1 MITNLDFA
9 CAKLGKE
16 LADIKGVEENLL
28 TNALAVLE
36 EQGVY
41 AAFLF
46 LNARGKEAG
55 KKVSHASAEFLRKTP
70 SASPLL
76 GDGDVFQGLQKLS
89 EQNDESLD
97 RLLFARDLL
106 RQALVYG
113 RYHAKA
119 QAGARGEA

>member
-1 MITNLDFA
+1 MKNLDFA

-16 LADIKGVEENLL
+16 LADKGVEKALL

-46 LNARGKEAG
+46 LDSRGKEPG
-55 KKVSHASAEFLRKTP
+55 KNVSKASAEFLRKTP

-76 GDGDVFQGLQKLS
+76 GNGDVFPALQKLA
-89 EQNDESLD
+89 EDLD

-106 RQALVYG
+106 RQAFVYAL
-113 RYHAKA
+113 YHVKAKS
-119 QAGARGEA
+119 

>member
-1 MITNLDFA
+1 MMENLDFA

-16 LADIKGVEENLL
+16 LADINDVDEKLL
-28 TNALAVLE
+28 TDTLAVLE

-46 LNARGKEAG
+46 LNARGKQAG
-55 KKVSHASAEFLRKTP
+55 KKLSNASAEFLRKTP
-70 SASPLL
+70 NGAQLL
-76 GDGDVFQGLQKLS
+76 SNGDVFQALQKLA
-89 EQNDESLD
+89 EDLD

-113 RYHAKA
+113 RYHVKA
-119 QAGARGEA
+119 RDSAGGAA

>member
-1 MITNLDFA
+1 MQNLDFA

-16 LADIKGVEENLL
+16 LADIKGVEEKVF
-28 TNALAVLE
+28 TDTLAVLE

-46 LNARGKEAG
+46 LNARGKDAG
-55 KKVSHASAEFLRKTP
+55 KKVSNASAEFLRKTP
-70 SASPLL
+70 GGAQLL
-76 GDGDVFQGLQKLS
+76 GDGDVFQALQKLA
-89 EQNDESLD
+89 EDLD

-106 RQALVYG
+106 RQALVYA

-119 QAGARGEA
+119 RGEAGGKA

>member
-1 MITNLDFA
+1 MENLDFA

-16 LADIKGVEENLL
+16 LADIKGVEEKVF
-28 TNALAVLE
+28 TDTLAVLE

-46 LNARGKEAG
+46 LNARGKEPG
-55 KKVSHASAEFLRKTP
+55 KKVSNASAEFLRKTP
-70 SASPLL
+70 SALPLL
-76 GDGDVFQGLQKLS
+76 GNGEAFSALQKLA
-89 EQNDESLD
+89 EDLD

-106 RQALVYG
+106 RQAFVYG

-119 QAGARGEA
+119 RGGVRGEA